1 MIIDPLTF
9 VPLEL
14 DRRLAAARA
23 AQAYS
28 ERAGAAG
35 RRRPRR
41 SLVLRL
47 AAWAT
52 GRTVHA

>member
-14 DRRLAAARA
+14 DRRLAAAQEVRVA
-23 AQAYS
+23 HELQAS
-28 ERAGAAG
+28 SR

-41 SLVLRL
+41 GLVLRL
-47 AAWAT
+47 AAWVT
-52 GRTVHA
+52 GRAVHA